1 MTSPSLSWIDRAA
14 FDRLVD
20 RATGTSAPR
29 WGALAP
35 RVPAPKP
42 AAKAASMVPP
52 ALVAK
57 IASVVPPAPPF
68 ALAPYTPTGDGLEA
82 NLRELVRWIEENLRS
97 RAAFIADDH
106 GLPVVESARA
116 KPGHTAATSSI
127 LLLLE
132 SIRSLMGD
140 MGHWISLRT
149 ASGVLHFVEVETAWG
164 RFGVGVLTEGTLTS
178 DAQAALE
185 RAVSQAFSD

>member
-14 FDRLVD
+14 FGRLVD
-20 RATGTSAPR
+20 RATGTGTAQ
-29 WGALAP
+29 WGALA
-35 RVPAPKP
+35 RPA
-42 AAKAASMVPP
+42 
-52 ALVAK
+52 
-57 IASVVPPAPPF
+57 IAPAPPA
-68 ALAPYTPTGDGLEA
+68 ALAKTTSVAPAAFAPYASTGDGLEA
-82 NLRELVRWIEENLRS
+82 NLRELVRWIEANLRS

-116 KPGHTAATSSI
+116 QPGHTAATSSI

-149 ASGVLHFVEVETAWG
+149 ASGVLHFVEVETSWG
-164 RFGVGVLTEGTLTS
+164 RFGVGVLTEGALNP

-185 RAVSQAFSD
+185 RAVSHAFSD